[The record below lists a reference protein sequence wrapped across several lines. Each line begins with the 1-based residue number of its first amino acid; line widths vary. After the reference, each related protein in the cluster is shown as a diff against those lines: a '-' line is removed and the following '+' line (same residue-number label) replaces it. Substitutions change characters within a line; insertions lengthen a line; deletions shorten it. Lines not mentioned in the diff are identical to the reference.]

1 VGAKTRKTAEA
12 TEVIDLEWDGESKDR
27 SLDQDASVPSASKMV
42 GCQFSGTGKRKG
54 D

>member
-12 TEVIDLEWDGESKDR
+12 TEVIDLEWDGESKDALR
-27 SLDQDASVPSASKMV
+27 SRCQRASASKMV